1 LLILQ
6 NNSCYMGKRTLVLG
20 VSTRPG
26 KRSYNMVRKL
36 AAKGHDVIAVGYT
49 DGMIEEI
56 TVLTGQPFVKDVH
69 TVIPY
74 LRPEKQAQYY
84 SYILELKPRRI
95 IFNAKTENEELR
107 KLARENNIET
117 INACSLV
124 MIGMDE
130 Y

>member
-1 LLILQ
+1 M
-6 NNSCYMGKRTLVLG
+6 NKRTLVLG
-20 VSTRPG
+20 VSSRPG

-36 AAKGHDVIAVGYT
+36 AAKGYDVIAIGYT
-49 DGMIEEI
+49 DGMVEDVP
-56 TVLTGQPFVKDVH
+56 VLTGQPFVKDVH

-74 LRPEKQAQYY
+74 LKPEKQGQYY
-84 SYILELKPRRI
+84 DYILKLKPARI

-107 KLARENNIET
+107 KLARDNNIET
-117 INACSLV
+117 LYACSLV